1 MSAFLFD
8 IFAEIIAE
16 LVMLTV
22 MIAILEAIAG
32 MLLGG
37 ALSLVED
44 GIERL
49 WHRVLGG

>member
-8 IFAEIIAE
+8 ILAELVAE

-22 MIAILEAIAG
+22 MIAILEAIAY

-37 ALSLVED
+37 ALSLAED
-44 GIERL
+44 ALDGFL
-49 WHRVLGG
+49 HRVLGR